1 MKTGFLY
8 RVCKRLVAHL
18 SAATLEPFSVSSAAC
33 TPAAL
38 RALVASEQGEGAMPV
53 WRRRPTHGPV
63 QAPAQDRPVPL
74 TGLCPSLVPFFP
86 LTTRRGAGGK
96 ATAGPPLR
104 PVRPT
109 PSPGE
114 APGTCRDPWAAWSCS
129 GSRQGPGISLLRA
142 ELPPPSC
149 PPTPLRCAQLPPGIP
164 VATAASWG
172 GGLPPQT
179 FPCLRARFETRFP
192 CSQSLNTARAF
203 SEVIRG
209 PCVGPSG
216 TPPTTLPVVQSSWT
230 QTRRGLRGGVFRGAR
245 GR

>member
-1 MKTGFLY
+1 MSLTCQRPPWSPFPFPARPARLRLSGPWWPLSRGRGRCLYGGGGPHTGLSKHLPKTAPCPSDWAL
-8 RVCKRLVAHL
+8 
-18 SAATLEPFSVSSAAC
+18 PFSCPLLSTHHTQRSWWK
-33 TPAAL
+33 
-38 RALVASEQGEGAMPV
+38 SH
-53 WRRRPTHGPV
+53 RR
-63 QAPAQDRPVPL
+63 APA
-74 TGLCPSLVPFFP
+74 PS
-86 LTTRRGAGGK
+86 
-96 ATAGPPLR
+96 

-114 APGTCRDPWAAWSCS
+114 ALGTCRVPWAAWSCS

-245 GR
+245 SR